1 LIDLPEPSH
10 TVTLGRPFAAIPGA
24 KRHQTLKK
32 LYKLLETL
40 IDLPE
45 PSHTVTL
52 GRPFAAIPGAKRH
65 QSFNDTRSF
74 ADRA

>member
-1 LIDLPEPSH
+1 MYI
-10 TVTLGRPFAAIPGA
+10 TIFN
-24 KRHQTLKK
+24 QTLKK

>member
-1 LIDLPEPSH
+1 MYI
-10 TVTLGRPFAAIPGA
+10 TIFN
-24 KRHQTLKK
+24 QTLKK

-45 PSHTVTL
+45 PSHTVTF

-65 QSFNDTRSF
+65 QTSLTFRITPKP
-74 ADRA
+74 